1 MRDAQFSAGDTAV
14 VECMADGSPQP
25 SITWLKDDRPLVTTE
40 RHFFTAENQLLVIVE
55 ATPDDSG
62 VYTCRMSNPLGVQA
76 DSMTLDV
83 RAPAAGARSR
93 LFNSPATTTGII
105 VIAVVG
111 CVVGT
116 SLIWVVI
123 IYQMRRKNEEYSPT
137 PTEETNVPEV
147 AILDKKGNA
156 ALQRNNN
163 NSPPRESRVRSQL
176 SQLSQS

>member
-1 MRDAQFSAGDTAV
+1 
-14 VECMADGSPQP
+14 
-25 SITWLKDDRPLVTTE
+25 
-40 RHFFTAENQLLVIVE
+40 
-55 ATPDDSG
+55 
-62 VYTCRMSNPLGVQA
+62 MSNPLGVQA

-123 IYQMRRKNEEYSPT
+123 IYQMRRKNDEYSPT
-137 PTEETNVPEV
+137 PTDKQELLGKARLIDLESEIGEIEE
-147 AILDKKGNA
+147 DDCF
-156 ALQRNNN
+156 
-163 NSPPRESRVRSQL
+163 
-176 SQLSQS
+176 